1 MKKFLLIFLLVT
13 ISFLGFAYEGK
24 LNNLE
29 TALKLA
35 SLEKK
40 TSIIM
45 FSDKSCYYC
54 NLFNEKT
61 LTDKRVQQLLKAGYT
76 FIEIYKGKE
85 KVELVLN
92 GESKTYTYA
101 ELYSVFGISGTPTL
115 WFLSSTGNPITN
127 LPGYVPADIFV
138 KVLQYLGEEAYR
150 QEITFESYS
159 KQEHD
164 YIGDSL
170 IITLNS
176 EEANYVLN
184 NDPLAKKYKG
194 DFDRFTIWIVEDKNT
209 ANTLIEKGA
218 FRVILIEG

>member
-1 MKKFLLIFLLVT
+1 MKKFLLILLLVT
-13 ISFLGFAYEGK
+13 MSFIGFAYEGK

-40 TSIIM
+40 TAIIM

-54 NLFNEKT
+54 NVFNEKT
-61 LTDKRVQQLLKAGYT
+61 LTDKNVQQLLKAGYT

-85 KVELVLN
+85 NVDLVLN
-92 GESKTYTYA
+92 GETKTYTYS

-115 WFLSSTGNPITN
+115 WFLNSAGNPITN
-127 LPGYVPADIFV
+127 LPGYVPADMFV

-150 QEITFESYS
+150 QEIIFESYS

-164 YIGDSL
+164 YIGDSQ

-176 EEANYVLN
+176 EKANYVLD

-194 DFDRFTIWIVEDKNT
+194 DFDRFTIWIVEDENT
-209 ANTLIEKGA
+209 ANTLIEKSA
-218 FRVILIEG
+218 FRVILIKG